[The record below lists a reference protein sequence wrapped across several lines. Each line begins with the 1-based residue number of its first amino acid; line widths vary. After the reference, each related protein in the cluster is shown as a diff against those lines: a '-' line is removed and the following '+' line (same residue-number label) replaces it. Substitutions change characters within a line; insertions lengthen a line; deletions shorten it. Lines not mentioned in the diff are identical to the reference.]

1 MRTNRIVLGLCGIA
15 GFLGLND
22 AELLRDMGKILSH
35 RGPDDSGEYLDDGI
49 GLANARLSIIDVV
62 GSKQPVHNE
71 DGSIWAVH
79 NGEIYN
85 FRELR
90 GMLERMGH
98 KFYTNGDA
106 EVIIHLYEERGL
118 DFASDMNGIFATA
131 IWDSKKHRLVLVRD
145 PIGIKPIYYTIQDE
159 KIVFASEPKAI
170 LLWSGFRRE
179 LDDFA
184 LHLLLNL
191 LYVPGEMTMFRGIK
205 KLLPGHTLVA
215 EKGKPVEISRYWK
228 LPTTRIE
235 GPDYAIAK
243 MLRKTL
249 DDAVKRQMVS
259 DVPIGSFLSGG
270 LDTSIVVAIMSKVSK
285 EPIQTFTMGFGE
297 ATDEL
302 EDARLIS
309 EEFSTDH
316 HDITISPKELDVYPK
331 AIWFADM
338 PKMNLYPY
346 FIAEY
351 VRQYLKVILSGMGG
365 DELFGGYV
373 SRYRYIKQFEFIE
386 HTGSLGIGALKI
398 AGRAGLR
405 MAGDSP
411 EMHRLTNRF
420 QVLAF
425 SGDRPSLYA
434 ILAGAFKNGE
444 LKNLYGDRMKQ
455 HSFSEVRDVFAPHFT
470 DKGELTDQV
479 MRAEFGTKLPD
490 DFLLVDDAMTM
501 AHSLEERVPLLDL
514 ELVDFAFKLPSSLKY
529 KGPQGKYILRLAV
542 KDLLPKR
549 TLQKPKW
556 GFSVN
561 VFSWFKGEMGE
572 VARQVLPSGYLVKE
586 GYLKE
591 ELLRE
596 VLQSRPDPSMNRY
609 YNLLWIG
616 LLFELWRKIYFE
628 SEDLMKPTL
637 DIERLIA
644 Q

>member
-1 MRTNRIVLGLCGIA
+1 MRRNRIARDLCGIA
-15 GFLGLND
+15 GFLGLSD
-22 AELLRDMGKILSH
+22 SQLLKDMGQILSH

-49 GLANARLSIIDVV
+49 GLANRRLSIIDVS

-71 DGSIWAVH
+71 DGTVWAVH

-106 EVIIHLYEERGL
+106 EVIVHLYEERGL
-118 DFASDMNGIFATA
+118 SFAGEMNGIFATA
-131 IWDSKKHRLVLVRD
+131 IWDSGKRRLVLVRD
-145 PIGIKPIYYTIQDE
+145 PIGVKPIYYSIQGE

-170 LLWSGFRRE
+170 LLWGELKRE
-179 LDDFA
+179 FDDLA

-205 KLLPGHTLVA
+205 KLLPGHMLVA
-215 EKGKPVEISRYWK
+215 ERGKPVTVSRYWR

-249 DDAVKRQMVS
+249 EDAVKRQMVS

-270 LDTSIVVAIMSKVSK
+270 LDTSTVVAIMSKISR

-302 EDARLIS
+302 ADARLIS

-316 HDITISPKELDVYPK
+316 HDLTISPKELDAYPK
-331 AIWFADM
+331 AIWYADM
-338 PKMNLYPY
+338 PKMNVYPY
-346 FIAEY
+346 FIAEF
-351 VRQYLKVILSGMGG
+351 VRQHLKVVLSGMGG

-373 SRYRYIKQFEFIE
+373 SRYRYIKWIEFLERI
-386 HTGSLGIGALKI
+386 GPVGISALKI
-398 AGRAGLR
+398 AGRTGLR
-405 MAGDSP
+405 VAGDSP
-411 EMHRLTNRF
+411 KMHRMSNRF
-420 QVLAF
+420 QVLTLT
-425 SGDRPSLYA
+425 GDRPSQYS
-434 ILAGAFKNGE
+434 ILAGAFKDE
-444 LKNLYGDRMKQ
+444 EVATLYGNRMIQ
-455 HSFSEVRDVFAPHFT
+455 HGFAEIRDVFGPHFAE
-470 DKGELTDQV
+470 KGELTDQA
-479 MRAEFGTKLPD
+479 MRAEFETKLPD

-501 AHSLEERVPLLDL
+501 AHALEERVPLLDL

-529 KGPQGKYILRLAV
+529 RGAQGKYILRLAV

-549 TLQKPKW
+549 ALQKPKR

-561 VFSWFKGEMGE
+561 VFSWFTGEMGE

-586 GYLKE
+586 GYLRDG
-591 ELLRE
+591 LLRE
-596 VLQSRPDPSMNRY
+596 VLESKPDPSLNRF
-609 YNLLWIG
+609 YNLLWVG

-628 SEDLMKPTL
+628 SENLMNPTL

-644 Q
+644 